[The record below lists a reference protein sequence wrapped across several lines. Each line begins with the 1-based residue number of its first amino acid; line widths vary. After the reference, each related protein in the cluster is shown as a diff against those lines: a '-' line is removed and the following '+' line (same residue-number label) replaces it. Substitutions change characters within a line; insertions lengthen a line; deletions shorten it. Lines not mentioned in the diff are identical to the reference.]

1 MGSHLVTICDDISC
15 KTSKVGF
22 TIGFYRAWSFSIGE
36 CTRAQLDAISEA
48 LLKRSRWLLLSL
60 FALFVGASPTFMG
73 IKYNG

>member
-1 MGSHLVTICDDISC
+1 MGCYLVTICDDILADQND
-15 KTSKVGF
+15 
-22 TIGFYRAWSFSIGE
+22 INE
-36 CTRAQLDAISEA
+36 HTRAQLDAISEA